1 MDLIKIL
8 STDIEVEVVLALL
21 VGLSTDELHAAINT
35 KLNVVEKVKVSG
47 PTTNKNHFF
56 MCFFTKHIIRYINFT
71 PLG

>member
-35 KLNVVEKVKVSG
+35 KLNVVEKVNVLLV
-47 PTTNKNHFF
+47 FF
-56 MCFFTKHIIRYINFT
+56 IFE
-71 PLG
+71 